1 MAVKCVLSLIDS
13 MGRVVTKRIETNQTT
28 LVDAAGA
35 ITDYLVDLEAV
46 TDLGSIGSSYSE
58 IGAGDTFSVTSGS
71 NVDTGATF
79 KVLTGTGKKAAHHVP
94 GFKQS
99 LAGGNG
105 EIDVTGNEVV
115 AYFANF
121 LTGGELRLSDGEYV
135 VSVISGKM
143 DK

>member
-1 MAVKCVLSLIDS
+1 MAVKCVLTLVDS
-13 MGRVVTKRIETNQTT
+13 MGREVTKRIETNQTT

-35 ITDYLVDLEAV
+35 ISDYIIDLEAV
-46 TDLGSIGSSYSE
+46 TDLGSIGSSYSAV
-58 IGAGDTFSVTSGS
+58 GSGNTFSVTSGS

-99 LAGGNG
+99 LAGGG
-105 EIDVTGNEVV
+105 GAIDVTQNEVV

-135 VSVISGKM
+135 AQVLSGKM